1 MNLLEIKAV
10 VLQLT
15 LAERSELVEL
25 LLQSMEQPPV
35 IALEFPPTTSL
46 GIAESDFDV
55 ASTVRHGEPAVPLS
69 TSEHSALRPM
79 GLRARIGLNADSIRE
94 SLAPL
99 SPDELKQW
107 K

>member
-1 MNLLEIKAV
+1 MNLLEIKAA

-35 IALEFPPTTSL
+35 IALEFPPMTSL
-46 GIAESDFDV
+46 GIAESDFGA
-55 ASTVRHGEPAVPLS
+55 ASMVRHGEPAVPLS
-69 TSEHSALRPM
+69 TSEHPALRPM

-99 SPDELKQW
+99 SPDDLEQW